1 MNHHPDLNSLLVVHI
16 DRFVAHQRALG
27 KRFETEMAGLRL
39 LDRYL
44 VTQQVTTLDTI
55 TPAVLETFLT
65 SRLHQPHSF
74 NRLLGVVRRFF
85 DWLVLHEVVVRSPVQ
100 TSSRL
105 CPPRPRPFIFDR
117 PQAQRLLDVAAQ
129 LPDYSGT
136 GPRGLTYQMGFALMY
151 GLGLRVGEAARLC
164 QQHVDLDRQLLVIV
178 DTKFAKNR
186 FVPFGPHMAAR
197 LRTYMDQ
204 TAQISGVLRPED
216 PLLSVSKDKTRPLH
230 RERLSHVFHELLPQ
244 LDLTIPPGVASPRAH
259 HLRHSFAVNTL
270 LRWYREGINPAGRL
284 LQLSTFMGHVD
295 PCSTAVYLT
304 ITTDL
309 FKEASDR
316 FERFAMLL
324 LKEISP

>member
-1 MNHHPDLNSLLVVHI
+1 MNPHGDLNSLLAVHI
-16 DRFVAHQRALG
+16 GHFVAHQRALG
-27 KRFETEMAGLRL
+27 KRFETDVAGLRL

-44 VTQQVTTLDTI
+44 VTQQLTTLEAI
-55 TPAVLETFLT
+55 TPVVLEAFLM
-65 SRLHQPHSF
+65 SRPRQPHSF

-117 PQAQRLLDVAAQ
+117 PQAQRLLDAAAQ

-164 QQHVDLDRQLLVIV
+164 QHHVDLDRQLLVIV
-178 DTKFAKNR
+178 ETKFAKSR
-186 FVPFGPHMAAR
+186 FVPFGPRMAAR
-197 LRTYMDQ
+197 LETYIDQ
-204 TAQISGVLRPED
+204 AAQTGGERRPED
-216 PLLSVSKDKTRPLH
+216 PLLSVSKDKTRPLY
-230 RERLSHVFHELLPQ
+230 RKRLSQVFHELLPQ

-270 LRWYREGINPAGRL
+270 LRWYREGIDPAGRL
-284 LQLSTFMGHVD
+284 LHLSTFMGHVD
-295 PCSTAVYLT
+295 PSSTAVYLT
-304 ITTDL
+304 ITADL
-309 FKEASDR
+309 LQEASDR
-316 FERFAMLL
+316 FERFASPL